1 MPQPEASILWV
12 EGKDDQHAI
21 RHLLWRHGVDCERIP
36 VDINTPGGSEDEAAG
51 GRSPLLEG
59 MQTAVMTSTGRSAGF
74 ILDADEVA
82 QDRWRAVCGRLEGVG
97 LTPPKKIPGSGYVDQ
112 ASAYQA
118 RVGVWLMPDNRRS
131 GALEEFLQDLVDNRD
146 SVLQVAEEST
156 NLAKDRG
163 APFPDS
169 KRRKAVLHAWLAWQ
183 ERPGLPYGSAIRA
196 RYFRHD
202 SPDAL
207 AFVEWFKSVFLP

>member
-1 MPQPEASILWV
+1 MPESEASVLWV
-12 EGKDDQHAI
+12 EGKDDRHAI

-36 VDINTPGGSEDEAAG
+36 VHIKAAGNSEEEPAG
-51 GRSPLLEG
+51 GRDPLLQG

-74 ILDADEVA
+74 VLDADEVP
-82 QDRWRAVCGRLEGVG
+82 QDRWRAVSSRLDGLGLALPDEIPESGFVG
-97 LTPPKKIPGSGYVDQ
+97 H
-112 ASAYQA
+112 AAAYQA

-131 GALEEFLQDLVDNRD
+131 GALEGFLQDLVNSND
-146 SVLQVAEEST
+146 SVLPIAVEST
-156 NLAKDRG
+156 DRAKGRG

-169 KRRKAVLHAWLAWQ
+169 QRRKAVLHAWLAWQ

-202 SPDAL
+202 SPGAL
-207 AFVEWFKSVFLP
+207 AFVEWFKSVFLL